1 MSDTARTW
9 EEVAHQAEALELVDQ
24 VRLLERLSA
33 QIKATLLVEKKAPK
47 RSLYGLSADLGPG
60 PSAADIDDARRD
72 MLRGFP
78 REDIA

>member
-1 MSDTARTW
+1 MSTETPTW
-9 EEVAHQAEALELVDQ
+9 EQVAEQAEALDLVDQ

-33 QIKATLLVEKKAPK
+33 QIKTALLVEKKTPK

-60 PSAADIDDARRD
+60 PSAQDIDEMRRD

-78 REDIA
+78 RD